1 MASNGHHRP
10 RNRILILAAAI
21 AFIFSAIFL
30 TYMRLDPLPLTM
42 SDIDDNAMAT
52 EKLKHDKGG
61 GQTYPQVST
70 LPASHLPTN
79 TRRLMII
86 GDVHGHVKSLEALL
100 RKAEFSAARGDTVV
114 FAGDMVNKGPD
125 SAGVVELA
133 IKIGA
138 FGVRGNHEDRVLRAW
153 EYLEAKK
160 RAKGEGVVV
169 SNNSDDD
176 DDDDEEEDES
186 GIITDAKEEEES
198 EEVQNSGSEEGSES
212 EKEEEDSQSIL
223 HDKKHKE
230 KNHKKKKGKK
240 EKKKKKKGHN
250 KHKPHKIDIV
260 TAKSLK
266 PEHRTWLSRL
276 PLILRIGDLGPRY
289 GEVLVVHAGLVPGVP
304 LESQDPEAVMTMRTI
319 LLPPSLSDT
328 SHLFD
333 DPFLHTK
340 SDDDQLPLTTTTTQI
355 TDQSPHDDE
364 VKESK
369 AKHHPPKMIPSA
381 SRKGIPWAEIWTSYQ
396 QAYFSPPSLP
406 SSPSSPSSQLLLPV
420 RPATVV
426 YGHDAKAGLKMR
438 KYAFGVDSGCGNGER
453 LTGVVFEFGEQGT
466 LDNEEMRGKGEE
478 GKNENGKDNDNGNG
492 NDRDEGDDGQSTGH
506 KARIRHRLVSV
517 SCAEDH

>member
-10 RNRILILAAAI
+10 RNRTLILAAAI
-21 AFIFSAIFL
+21 AFILSAVFL
-30 TYMRLDPLPLTM
+30 TYLRLDPPLLTM
-42 SDIDDNAMAT
+42 SDIDDDLMASG
-52 EKLKHDKGG
+52 KSKHDKG

-86 GDVHGHVKSLEALL
+86 GDVHGHLKSLEALL

-125 SAGVVELA
+125 SAGVIELA
-133 IKIGA
+133 MKIGA

-153 EYLEAKK
+153 EYLEDKK
-160 RAKGEGVVV
+160 RAKGEGVE
-169 SNNSDDD
+169 SNSNSD
-176 DDDDEEEDES
+176 DDDDEEEDEN
-186 GIITDAKEEEES
+186 GIITDAKDTES
-198 EEVQNSGSEEGSES
+198 EEIQNSGSEGSEG
-212 EKEEEDSQSIL
+212 EEEEEDAS

-240 EKKKKKKGHN
+240 DKKKNKKKGH
-250 KHKPHKIDIV
+250 KHKPHHRDIV

-266 PEHRTWLSRL
+266 PEHRAWLSQL

-289 GEVLVVHAGLVPGVP
+289 GEVLVVHAGLVPGIP

-319 LLPPSLSDT
+319 LLPSSYDPS
-328 SHLFD
+328 
-333 DPFLHTK
+333 
-340 SDDDQLPLTTTTTQI
+340 QLVPNSNSSPYIENDNQTPLTTTQTQ
-355 TDQSPHDDE
+355 DQSSPNLLKD
-364 VKESK
+364 SK
-369 AKHHPPKMIPSA
+369 NKHHPPKMIPSA

-396 QAYFSPPSLP
+396 QAYFSPPL
-406 SSPSSPSSQLLLPV
+406 PSSPSSQLLLPI

-438 KYAFGVDSGCGNGER
+438 KYAFGVDSGCGNGEK
-453 LTGVVFEFGEQGT
+453 LTGVMFEFRERGANGIMDKEGEENEIENEN
-466 LDNEEMRGKGEE
+466 DNDGNDGEE
-478 GKNENGKDNDNGNG
+478 G
-492 NDRDEGDDGQSTGH
+492 DRQSSGH
-506 KARIRHRLVSV
+506 KARIRHHLVSV
-517 SCAEDH
+517 SCKEEH

>member
-10 RNRILILAAAI
+10 RNRTLILAAAI
-21 AFIFSAIFL
+21 AFILSAVFL

-42 SDIDDNAMAT
+42 SSPHDVDNEAMAT
-52 EKLKHDKGG
+52 GKSKHDKGH
-61 GQTYPQVST
+61 QTYPQIST
-70 LPASHLPTN
+70 LPASHLPTK

-100 RKAEFSAARGDTVV
+100 RKAEFSASRGDTVV

-133 IKIGA
+133 MRIGA

-160 RAKGEGVVV
+160 RAKGEGVD
-169 SNNSDDD
+169 SNSNS

-186 GIITDAKEEEES
+186 EEI
-198 EEVQNSGSEEGSES
+198 QNSGSGEGSE
-212 EKEEEDSQSIL
+212 EEEDSPSTSYGKKRKE
-223 HDKKHKE
+223 KKHR
-230 KNHKKKKGKK
+230 KNKGKK
-240 EKKKKKKGHN
+240 DKKNKKKKKGH

-266 PEHRTWLSRL
+266 PEHRAWLSRL

-319 LLPPSLSDT
+319 LLPSLSDA

-333 DPFLHTK
+333 PSHTENDNQRPF
-340 SDDDQLPLTTTTTQI
+340 TTTTTTT
-355 TDQSPHDDE
+355 TDEIE
-364 VKESK
+364 VSK
-369 AKHHPPKMIPSA
+369 NKHHPPKMIPSA

-406 SSPSSPSSQLLLPV
+406 SSPSSPSPPSSQLLLPV

-453 LTGVVFEFGEQGT
+453 LTGVVFEQSVH
-466 LDNEEMRGKGEE
+466 DNEEIRGEE
-478 GKNENGKDNDNGNG
+478 GRGEEDENENGKDTDDNGNG
-492 NDRDEGDDGQSTGH
+492 NDREGEEGDEQSTGH

-517 SCAEDH
+517 SCAEEH